1 MTTAYKVLGQ
11 AIPAANTNT
20 DLYTVPESNAA
31 VVSSITVCN
40 QAATTGKFRIGVR
53 PGGIGISSNSYISYD
68 TSIPANDTII
78 LTLGMTLEAN
88 TVVTVYSFAT
98 ASLSYNLFGS
108 EIY

>member
-1 MTTAYKVLGQ
+1 MTTVYKVLGQ
-11 AIPAANTNT
+11 SIPAANTAT

-31 VVSSITVCN
+31 VISSISICN
-40 QAATTGKFRIGVR
+40 QAATSGKFRIGVR
-53 PGGIGISSNSYISYD
+53 PNGIGLGSNSYISYD
-68 TSIPANDTII
+68 TSVPANDTII

-98 ASLSYNLFGS
+98 SSISYNLFGS